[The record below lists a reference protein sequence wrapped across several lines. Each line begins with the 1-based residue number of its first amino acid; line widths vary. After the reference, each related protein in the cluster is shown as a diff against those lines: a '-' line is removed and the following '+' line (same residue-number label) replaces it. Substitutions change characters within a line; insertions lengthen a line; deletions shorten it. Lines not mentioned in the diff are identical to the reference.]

1 MSDHF
6 EETERDILIT
16 LRADARSTKDAV
28 QKLHDSVVKQW
39 EKIDD
44 HSLDMAKIKN
54 NVETMDKRQRDHEDG
69 HRWWAGTVIAIAG
82 VVTGAIEFVTGRAHH
97 Q

>member
-1 MSDHF
+1 MSGPFD
-6 EETERDILIT
+6 ESERDILIT
-16 LRADARSTKDAV
+16 LRAEARGTKDAV
-28 QKLHDSVVKQW
+28 EKLHASVIKQW

-44 HSLDMAKIKN
+44 HTLTMASLKN
-54 NVETMDKRQRDHEDG
+54 DVGSLHERQKDHEEG